1 MMYTLLNTLLIL
13 LQGLGVVGIVAG
25 VIMLVAAQDR

>member
-13 LQGLGVVGIVAG
+13 IQGLGVVGIVAG
-25 VIMLVAAQDR
+25 VIMLVVAQDR